1 MYQFNGWCFDEHG
14 NIAELND
21 QNIKNTKKMLH
32 TEKKFLKFYLKSITL
47 WEFDVGIDI
56 SNNVEQDLFLIQDL
70 LFFVLNQALK
80 IIYNNLKGKNVSDA
94 K

>member
-1 MYQFNGWCFDEHG
+1 
-14 NIAELND
+14 
-21 QNIKNTKKMLH
+21 MLH

>member
-1 MYQFNGWCFDEHG
+1 M
-14 NIAELND
+14 
-21 QNIKNTKKMLH
+21 IKILKIPKKCY
-32 TEKKFLKFYLKSITL
+32 TQKKVFKVLFKIYNPL
-47 WEFDVGIDI
+47 GIWRWHWL

-80 IIYNNLKGKNVSDA
+80 IIYNNLKGKNNSDA

>member
-1 MYQFNGWCFDEHG
+1 M
-14 NIAELND
+14 
-21 QNIKNTKKMLH
+21 
-32 TEKKFLKFYLKSITL
+32 TL

-80 IIYNNLKGKNVSDA
+80 IIYNNLKGKNNSDA